1 MTVESNRLWNRTFIL
16 CVFNNLFLF
25 TYYFALLAVL
35 PIYIMKDLGGTVEQ
49 AGWALTLFLIS
60 SIAIRP
66 FSGLIIQKIGKRLS
80 FRGSEFFFVL
90 FALSY
95 LWIDSMWSLLLIR
108 FLHGIWFSVLTT
120 VAVPIANDFIPEHRK
135 GEGMGYYVMSTNLG
149 VVFGPLLALTVIQFA
164 SFSTLFVVLSGL
176 MAIGL
181 IFCLCINV
189 KDSPKN
195 VEQVQSKKINL
206 HDIIETKAI
215 PVGFVALLTAFAY
228 SSVMSFI
235 TAYSEVKHLL
245 AYTGIFFIVF
255 AVSMILVRP
264 LVGRMYDRKGPS
276 SVIYPSFIFFAIGLV
291 IVSFLSN
298 QWVMWGSAIFIGI
311 GYGSLFPCLQ
321 TIAIQSVSKERM
333 GHSISTF
340 FTLFDLGLAVGSI
353 IMGLFIA
360 WMGFQMTYMICAL
373 IVLFTL
379 LFYKVMVAPALVKN

>member
-1 MTVESNRLWNRTFIL
+1 M
-16 CVFNNLFLF
+16 
-25 TYYFALLAVL
+25 
-35 PIYIMKDLGGTVEQ
+35 DQ
-49 AGWALTLFLIS
+49 
-60 SIAIRP
+60 
-66 FSGLIIQKIGKRLS
+66 
-80 FRGSEFFFVL
+80 
-90 FALSY
+90 
-95 LWIDSMWSLLLIR
+95 
-108 FLHGIWFSVLTT
+108 
-120 VAVPIANDFIPEHRK
+120 IP
-135 GEGMGYYVMSTNLG
+135 
-149 VVFGPLLALTVIQFA
+149 
-164 SFSTLFVVLSGL
+164 
-176 MAIGL
+176 
-181 IFCLCINV
+181 
-189 KDSPKN
+189 
-195 VEQVQSKKINL
+195 SKKINL